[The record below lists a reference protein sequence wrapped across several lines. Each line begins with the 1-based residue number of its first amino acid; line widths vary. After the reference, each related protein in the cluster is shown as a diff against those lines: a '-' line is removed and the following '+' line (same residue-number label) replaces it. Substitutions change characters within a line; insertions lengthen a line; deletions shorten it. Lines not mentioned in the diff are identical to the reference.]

1 MRKGVRGAV
10 APHEDRAAAAGA
22 ARPDVVSA
30 DNDAVSSPLIA
41 QYLELKRQ
49 YPEALLLSRVGDFY
63 EAYGDDADDLAASV
77 HIVLT
82 SKEAGK
88 GKRVAMAGVP
98 HHNLDLYLGRL
109 IRQQRVIAIAEQ
121 MEPPAPNRLVRR
133 EIVRVITP
141 GTVLEDHLLASER
154 NNYLCAVATAAGH
167 TAVVAADVST
177 GGASVAVADGDDELA
192 AELDRASPAEVVVES
207 DEDVERLRP
216 LVGDVCRVC
225 AFPGADLP
233 DASEDAGAST
243 RGDGG
248 YRSSLDAFAVVE
260 RPAVR
265 AALDLLR
272 AYLDHVRLDGAG
284 IASRARPRIARA
296 HMLIDPGTRRHL
308 DLVSGA
314 GENSRANLLNVL
326 MRTKTPMGS
335 RMLAQWLCAPL
346 LDLEKIRYRHDRVE
360 HLVGG
365 PSWRLA
371 LQEALT
377 RIGDIE
383 RIVQKVRSRRAG
395 PRDLAALRASLRA
408 VERLRDALTETTDD
422 AFARM
427 RDALEGPRAQER
439 GTTNHDAGAT
449 TSIAELLERAVADDP
464 PALITDGGA
473 IRPEHSP
480 ELRDLV
486 DLRTRSRD
494 HLLGLEERTRAR
506 TGIKSL
512 KIKYTQAFGYYYE
525 VTRANADAV
534 PADFV
539 RRQTLVNAERF
550 TDTELRT
557 LEAEILSARSRQVAI
572 EKDLFEALLA
582 AVDDVRDPLLATAET
597 IAQLDVYASLAQVA
611 GERRYVRPVMMAGS
625 ELHVSNG
632 RHPIVEAYGGVDFVP
647 NDCTLDAQRRFLLIT
662 GPNMGGKST
671 YLRQTALLA
680 ILAQMGSFVPADT
693 ATMGII
699 ERLFTR
705 IGAGDDIAA
714 GRSTFYVEMAEMA
727 LVLRGCTPASL
738 LLIDEVGRGTG
749 TTDGLAIAQ
758 AVSEYLLSLD
768 RIMPMVLFATH
779 FHELVR
785 LSSRFPAVENLHVA
799 VAEEVGGPVFSHRL
813 LHGSSSRS
821 YGIAVA
827 KMAGLPPEVVQRA
840 QEIADD
846 IERRPGPA
854 PSPLRRRAGPG
865 QPDSQLALDVDPK
878 DL

>member
-1 MRKGVRGAV
+1 MRKVRNAV
-10 APHEDRAAAAGA
+10 APHEDRASAGGA
-22 ARPDVVSA
+22 ARPDVVPA
-30 DNDAVSSPLIA
+30 DSDAVNSPLIA

-98 HHNLDLYLGRL
+98 HHNLDHYLARL

-133 EIVRVITP
+133 EIIRVITP

-177 GGASVAVADGDDELA
+177 GGATVSVADGEDELA

-207 DEDVERLRP
+207 GEDAVRMRSF
-216 LVGDVCRVC
+216 VGAACRV
-225 AFPGADLP
+225 A
-233 DASEDAGAST
+233 
-243 RGDGG
+243 
-248 YRSSLDAFAVVE
+248 AFAETELPEAAGRDEAASRDELADRATLEAFAIDE

-265 AALDLLR
+265 AALELI
-272 AYLDHVRLDGAG
+272 AGYLDYVRLDGAG
-284 IASRARPRIARA
+284 IAARARPRVARTS
-296 HMLIDPGTRRHL
+296 MLIDPGTRRHL

-314 GENSRANLLNVL
+314 GENSRASLLNVL

-335 RMLAQWLCAPL
+335 RMLTQWLCAPL

-360 HLVGG
+360 HLVGA

-371 LQEALT
+371 LQEALA
-377 RIGDIE
+377 RIGDVE

-395 PRDLAALRASLRA
+395 PRDLAALRASLRS
-408 VERLRDALTETTDD
+408 VERLRDALAETTDE
-422 AFARM
+422 ALARM
-427 RDALEGPRAQER
+427 RDPLEGARAQER
-439 GTTNHDAGAT
+439 GTADSRPQEAGT
-449 TSIAELLERAVADDP
+449 TASIADLLERAIADEP

-550 TDTELRT
+550 TDAELRT

-572 EKDLFEALLA
+572 EKELFETLLAAIDAVREALLE
-582 AVDDVRDPLLATAET
+582 TAE
-597 IAQLDVYASLAQVA
+597 AVAELDVYAALAQAA
-611 GERRYVRPVMMAGS
+611 GERRYVRPAMVTGS
-625 ELHVSNG
+625 ELHVCNG

-680 ILAQMGSFVPADT
+680 ILAQMGSFVPADS
-693 ATMGII
+693 ATMGVI

-768 RIMPMVLFATH
+768 QALPMVLFATH

-785 LSSRFPAVENLHVA
+785 LSGRFPAVENLHVA
-799 VAEEVGGPVFSHRL
+799 VADEPGGPVFSHRL

-840 QEIADD
+840 QQIADD

-854 PSPLRRRAGPG
+854 PSPLRRRADPG
-865 QPDSQLALDVDPK
+865 QPDSQLALDVEP
-878 DL
+878 

>member
-10 APHEDRAAAAGA
+10 APHEDRAAAGGAG
-22 ARPDVVSA
+22 RPDVVPA
-30 DNDAVSSPLIA
+30 DSDDVNSPLIA

-49 YPEALLLSRVGDFY
+49 FPEALLLSRVGDFY

-98 HHNLDLYLGRL
+98 HHNLDHYLARL
-109 IRQQRVIAIAEQ
+109 IRQLRVIAIAEQ

-177 GGASVAVADGDDELA
+177 GGASVCVADGDDEIA

-207 DEDVERLRP
+207 DDDSIRMRTF
-216 LVGDVCRVC
+216 VGDACRVA
-225 AFPGADLP
+225 AFNEVEAPEAADG
-233 DASEDAGAST
+233 DGASSQALAN
-243 RGDGG
+243 RDV
-248 YRSSLDAFAVVE
+248 LEAFAIVE
-260 RPAVR
+260 RPAVC
-265 AALDLLR
+265 AALDLIA
-272 AYLDHVRLDGAG
+272 AYLDHVKLDGAG
-284 IASRARPRIARA
+284 IAGRARA
-296 HMLIDPGTRRHL
+296 HIARTSMLIDPGTRRHL

-314 GENSRANLLNVL
+314 GENSRACLLNVL
-326 MRTKTPMGS
+326 MRTKTPMGA
-335 RMLAQWLCAPL
+335 RMLTQWLCAPL

-360 HLVGG
+360 HLVRAA
-365 PSWRLA
+365 SWRLT
-371 LQEALT
+371 LQEAMHG
-377 RIGDIE
+377 IGDIE

-395 PRDLAALRASLRA
+395 PRDLVALRASLLA
-408 VERLRDALTETTDD
+408 VERLRDALAETTDE

-427 RDALEGPRAQER
+427 RGALEGTRPQEA
-439 GTTNHDAGAT
+439 GTTRAIVD
-449 TSIAELLERAVADDP
+449 LLERAISDEP

-494 HLLGLEERTRAR
+494 HLLALEERTRTR
-506 TGIKSL
+506 SGIKSL

-534 PADFV
+534 PTDFV

-550 TDTELRT
+550 TDAELRT

-572 EKDLFEALLA
+572 EKELFEALLA
-582 AVDDVRDPLLATAET
+582 SIDNVREPLLATAEA
-597 IAQLDVYASLAQVA
+597 IAELDVYASLAQVA
-611 GERRYVRPVMMAGS
+611 GEREYVRPAMIAGS
-625 ELHVSNG
+625 ELHVTNG
-632 RHPIVEAYGGVDFVP
+632 RHAIVEAYGGVDFVP
-647 NDCTLDAQRRFLLIT
+647 NDCTLDARRRFLLIT

-680 ILAQMGSFVPADT
+680 ILAQMGSFVPADA
-693 ATMGII
+693 ATMGVI

-768 RIMPMVLFATH
+768 RAMPMVLFATH

-785 LSSRFPAVENLHVA
+785 LSGRFPAVENLHVA
-799 VAEEVGGPVFSHRL
+799 VAEEPGGPVFSHRL
-813 LHGSSSRS
+813 LEGSSSRS

-827 KMAGLPPEVVQRA
+827 KMAGLPPEVVERA
-840 QEIADD
+840 HEIADD

-854 PSPLRRRAGPG
+854 LRPLRRRADPG
-865 QPDSQLALDVDPK
+865 HPDSQLALDVD
-878 DL
+878 